1 MVGSESSGRKG
12 TLAEDTRERDTCLR
26 GALSPKL
33 ASHLA
38 GGGSGLDAG
47 QRAGGSV
54 HRVPRQV
61 FMPLDPGLCLH
72 KVPCHLDSGGRI
84 NHSCTGPP
92 REPQTS
98 TILLH
103 SNSNQAP
110 DVRTR
115 TYQKEKQSIPI
126 CPLDYQALPCSPAP
140 GSEPLTGQHQ
150 ETKQPGNHCEVP
162 GGLSPALASSLG
174 LQPSPTGR
182 PPHPWAPLRTL
193 HSLACLQ
200 SSQVGLTHGSFF
212 LRPPGTPTSLPPRG
226 LRWEQMQLAAL
237 SGESCGPKG
246 T

>member
-1 MVGSESSGRKG
+1 MPSQG
-12 TLAEDTRERDTCLR
+12 TLPSGFWREDQPQL
-26 GALSPKL
+26 
-33 ASHLA
+33 
-38 GGGSGLDAG
+38 
-47 QRAGGSV
+47 
-54 HRVPRQV
+54 HRP
-61 FMPLDPGLCLH
+61 PG
-72 KVPCHLDSGGRI
+72 
-84 NHSCTGPP
+84 
-92 REPQTS
+92 EPQTS